1 MSKKLQNIKAIQQ
14 MIDGNH
20 KFQTKKTVGFSD
32 AEFKAKRN
40 ERHDVGDIWEEAD
53 PVTGNIYVI
62 EQRDGFR
69 IKKTKNSEIFQQI
82 RDELNTFTKC
92 PKETCTCINP
102 QRVDEKMRR
111 IHDMCFDCVIEMEHE
126 LKKTG
131 KFEEYERE
139 RVKNNALA
147 WLRSAE
153 QDINLLKQ
161 AYTQSTQFVS
171 NSSGDLETWA
181 AKMSPEEF
189 DEKIQKEFE
198 RFKENFLNK
207 INGETE
213 TNDIID

>member
-1 MSKKLQNIKAIQQ
+1 MSKKLQNIKAVQQ

-32 AEFKAKRN
+32 AESKAKRN
-40 ERHDVGDIWEEAD
+40 ERHDVGDIWEESD

-69 IKKTKNSEIFQQI
+69 IKKTKNSEVFQQI

-92 PKETCTCINP
+92 PKEKCTCINP
-102 QRVDEKMRR
+102 QRIDEKMRR
-111 IHDMCFDCVIEMEHE
+111 VHDMCFDCVIEMEHE
-126 LKKTG
+126 LKKQGTYDA
-131 KFEEYERE
+131 YEKE
-139 RVKNNALA
+139 RVRNNALA

-153 QDINLLKQ
+153 QDITLLKQ

-181 AKMSPEEF
+181 AKMSPSEF
-189 DEKIQKEFE
+189 EEKIQKEFE
-198 RFKENFLNK
+198 RFKENFLK
-207 INGETE
+207 KLNGETE
-213 TNDIID
+213 INDNND